1 MSYEILDACNGCAE
15 CISCGRKGRE
25 YIVYY
30 CDYCD
35 ESLSPDMLRRDKCGK
50 DICLDCFLDRAS
62 ESWNALD
69 SVEELDG

>member
-25 YIVYY
+25 DIVYY

-35 ESLSPDMLRRDKCGK
+35 EPLSPDMLRRDKSGK

-62 ESWNALD
+62 ESWNVLD